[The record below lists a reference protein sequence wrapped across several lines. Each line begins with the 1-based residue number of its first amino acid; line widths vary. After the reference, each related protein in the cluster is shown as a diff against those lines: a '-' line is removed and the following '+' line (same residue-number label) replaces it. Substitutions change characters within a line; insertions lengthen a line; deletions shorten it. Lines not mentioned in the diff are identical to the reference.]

1 MKNKSGQ
8 ITIFVIAAIII
19 VTAIMMFFLFR
30 SDIPIPFTEKTQENP
45 ESFLSSCMQERVK
58 SAIQNISLHGGYPKN
73 PLHIEFRFGTE
84 GFVNISYL
92 CYNQNNYFPCINQK
106 PLLIEDITTEIENQI
121 GENVQ
126 NCFDELSSSLAKE
139 GYEVQTDYN
148 GFDLI
153 LLPGK
158 AVIQTD
164 SEIDLTK
171 SGETTKHSDLKVNV
185 LTKLYEILIV
195 VQEIINQESEFC
207 NFDELGFN
215 LLYPEFSVEET
226 KTEDSTIYTIN
237 QLESNEKFRFAIRG
251 CVIPPGI

>member
-1 MKNKSGQ
+1 
-8 ITIFVIAAIII
+8 
-19 VTAIMMFFLFR
+19 
-30 SDIPIPFTEKTQENP
+30 
-45 ESFLSSCMQERVK
+45 
-58 SAIQNISLHGGYPKN
+58 
-73 PLHIEFRFGTE
+73 
-84 GFVNISYL
+84 
-92 CYNQNNYFPCINQK
+92 
-106 PLLIEDITTEIENQI
+106 
-121 GENVQ
+121 
-126 NCFDELSSSLAKE
+126 
-139 GYEVQTDYN
+139 YN